1 MRTILLIEDDAF
13 LKQLYQDILSQAG
26 YTVEVVEEGT
36 KALKRIKEGH
46 WNLVLLD
53 ILLPNLDGFAILNK
67 LIEEDKKPT
76 CPIIF
81 MTNLDATDEDKEKLN
96 KADDYWVKSNM
107 SPPEF
112 LEKVKKAIK

>member
-1 MRTILLIEDDAF
+1 MKNILLIEDDAF

-26 YTVEVVEEGT
+26 YTVEVVSEGT
-36 KALKRIKEGH
+36 NALKCIKEDR

-53 ILLPNLDGFAILNK
+53 ILLPNMDGFTILNK
-67 LIEEDKKPT
+67 LIEENKRPS
-76 CPIIF
+76 CPVIF

-96 KADDYWVKSNM
+96 KADDYWVKSSM

-112 LEKVKKAIK
+112 LEKVKNAIK